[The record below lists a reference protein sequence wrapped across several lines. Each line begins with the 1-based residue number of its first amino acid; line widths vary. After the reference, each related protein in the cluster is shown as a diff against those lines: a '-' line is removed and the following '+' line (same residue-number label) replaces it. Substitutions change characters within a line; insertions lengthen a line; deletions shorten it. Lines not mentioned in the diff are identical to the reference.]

1 MRKRCLK
8 CNHTD
13 VCHNHERYRLVSK
26 HKLHKT
32 LWQNDYVIN
41 HYRPPAMTRKMCA
54 KSLLRFHLPHFSAFH
69 INNETINIWS
79 HLLGFIYFTY
89 QQYYTNYIVLP
100 SVGSHKADHFVFTL
114 SIFGMQM
121 CMLLSASYHTFG
133 CTSIEMRQ
141 KWLKMDIF
149 GISAG
154 LLGMYLNGIY
164 TAFFCF
170 QDHLTS
176 YIYILLGIFAITAY
190 VPTRQDFFERKI
202 VGSRVGL
209 LHIIYCIIITFGIC
223 PTVHWVFLHGGFDSD
238 HVVKWFPNV
247 IVLYS
252 LIAAAFM
259 FYVTMVPERLWP
271 GKFDVVGCSHQWW
284 HIFILGAMIYWQQSG
299 NQLLTEYRSFS
310 DSCHRFIPQQNFSEI
325 SHSISN
331 YSHPSM

>member
-1 MRKRCLK
+1 MRKRCVNCHLK
-8 CNHTD
+8 D

-26 HKLHKT
+26 HKLDKT

-41 HYRPPAMTRKMCA
+41 HYRPPAMTKKMCA
-54 KSLLRFHLPHFSAFH
+54 ISAFH

-89 QQYYTNYIVLP
+89 QQYHTNYVVLP
-100 SVGSHKADHFVFTL
+100 S
-114 SIFGMQM
+114 I
-121 CMLLSASYHTFG
+121 CMLLSVSYHTFG
-133 CTSIEMRQ
+133 CTSIKMRQ

-176 YIYILLGIFAITAY
+176 YIYILLGIFLITAY

-223 PTVHWVFLHGGFDSD
+223 PTVHWVVLHGGFEND
-238 HVVKWFPNV
+238 HVTKWFPNV

-299 NQLLTEYRSFS
+299 NMLLTEYRSMT
-310 DSCHRFIPQQNFSEI
+310 DSCHRFIPEGNSFPTL
-325 SHSISN
+325 SN
-331 YSHPSM
+331 YSNSNPSFSHNSL

>member
-1 MRKRCLK
+1 
-8 CNHTD
+8 
-13 VCHNHERYRLVSK
+13 
-26 HKLHKT
+26 
-32 LWQNDYVIN
+32 
-41 HYRPPAMTRKMCA
+41 MCA
-54 KSLLRFHLPHFSAFH
+54 KSAFH

-176 YIYILLGIFAITAY
+176 YIYILLGIFVCLCTDSA
-190 VPTRQDFFERKI
+190 R
-202 VGSRVGL
+202 
-209 LHIIYCIIITFGIC
+209 
-223 PTVHWVFLHGGFDSD
+223 FL
-238 HVVKWFPNV
+238 
-247 IVLYS
+247 
-252 LIAAAFM
+252 
-259 FYVTMVPERLWP
+259 
-271 GKFDVVGCSHQWW
+271 
-284 HIFILGAMIYWQQSG
+284 
-299 NQLLTEYRSFS
+299 
-310 DSCHRFIPQQNFSEI
+310 
-325 SHSISN
+325 
-331 YSHPSM
+331 